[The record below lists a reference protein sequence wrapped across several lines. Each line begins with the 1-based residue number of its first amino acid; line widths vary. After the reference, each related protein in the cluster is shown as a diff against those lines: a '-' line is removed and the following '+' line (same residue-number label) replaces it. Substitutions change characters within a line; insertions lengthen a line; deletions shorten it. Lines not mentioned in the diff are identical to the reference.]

1 MADMFDKEELSTVA
15 GLFSNT
21 LAVAE
26 AERQAQQEA
35 AFKRYSGGG
44 AGQNPLALLSGLAG
58 MFGTAAGQELR
69 GAGGF
74 ESPTVQ
80 LASVREQARK
90 QFDTNTPQGL
100 IQYAQF
106 LNQNGDA
113 AGARQAIMLAQA
125 QVQRGATL
133 GKTQEEVRLMGREIK
148 EIGVPNNP
156 ELIQR
161 AVVDKDGN
169 IIARVGE
176 PYSRF
181 SQKTSIDARNV
192 MDTRGKAFEAADT
205 ETLKKVRTEAG
216 AASGQLSL
224 IAQAREN
231 LPSAVVGQGLPA
243 LIRGLNTQLAPL
255 GINTEQVAGTRNLEQ
270 ALKSIIA
277 QGIKQY
283 GANPSTVDLQFAVSA
298 AADIK
303 DPLQAISATLN
314 YLEKRAKLS
323 VNKADAAEQY
333 LLKNQNLAGFEKQ
346 WTEQS
351 LRSMLPKPPEQ
362 AITLLLSNPALA
374 TQFDAKYGEGASK
387 QYLGKK

>member
-1 MADMFDKEELSTVA
+1 MADMFDKEELSIVG
-15 GLFSNT
+15 GLFPNA
-21 LAVAE
+21 LATAE
-26 AERQAQQEA
+26 AEKLAQQELAYKRFSGA
-35 AFKRYSGGG
+35 AGT
-44 AGQNPLALLSGLAG
+44 QNPFAGLAG
-58 MFGTAAGQELR
+58 LSGMFATAGGQELR
-69 GAGGF
+69 GLAGAQ
-74 ESPTVQ
+74 SPTMQ
-80 LASVREQARK
+80 LVSLRNQAAK
-90 QFDTNTPQGL
+90 QFDTNTPEGL
-100 IQYAQF
+100 VQMAQF
-106 LNQNGDA
+106 LNQQGDA
-113 AGARQAIMLAQA
+113 AGARQAIMVAQG
-125 QVQRGATL
+125 QNRRGLEAEKL
-133 GKTQEEVRLMGREIK
+133 QGEIGIQGREIK

-156 ELIQR
+156 ELIQK

>member
-35 AFKRYSGGG
+35 AYKRFSGA
-44 AGQNPLALLSGLAG
+44 AGTQNPFAGLAGLSG

-69 GAGGF
+69 GLGGF
-74 ESPTVQ
+74 QSPTVQ
-80 LASVREQARK
+80 IASLREQAK
-90 QFDTNTPQGL
+90 QQFDTNTPEGL

-106 LNQNGDA
+106 LNKQGDT
-113 AGARQAIMLAQA
+113 AGARQAVMLAQA
-125 QVQRGATL
+125 QAQRSAQL
-133 GKTQEEVRLMGREIK
+133 GKTQEEVRLAGREIK

-156 ELIQR
+156 ELIQK

-169 IIARVGE
+169 IISRIGE

-181 SQKTSIDARNV
+181 SQKTTIDARTTP
-192 MDTRGKAFEAADT
+192 DTRGKAFEAADT
-205 ETLKKVRTEAG
+205 ESLKKYRTEA
-216 AASGQLSL
+216 AAAAGQLSL
-224 IAQAREN
+224 ITQAREN
-231 LPSAVVGQGLPA
+231 LPGAVVGQGIPA
-243 LIRGLNTQLAPL
+243 VIRAVNNQLAPL
-255 GINTEQVAGTRNLEQ
+255 GINTDQVAKSRNLEQ

-303 DPLQAISATLN
+303 DPLEAIRATLN
-314 YLEKRAKLS
+314 YLETRAKSS
-323 VNKADAAEQY
+323 VNKADAADMY
-333 LLKNQNLAGFEKQ
+333 LLKNNNLAGFEKQ
-346 WTEQS
+346 WTEQVTG
-351 LRSMLPKPPEQ
+351 PKPTAGTDSDP
-362 AITLLLSNPALA
+362 
-374 TQFDAKYGEGASK
+374 
-387 QYLGKK
+387 LGIRKK

>member
-26 AERQAQQEA
+26 AERQDQQEA
-35 AFKRYSGGG
+35 AYKRFSGA
-44 AGQNPLALLSGLAG
+44 AGTQNPFGGLAGLSG

-125 QVQRGATL
+125 QVQRGATS

-181 SQKTSIDARNV
+181 SQKTTIDARNV
-192 MDTRGKAFEAADT
+192 TDTRGKAFEAADP
-205 ETLKKVRTEAG
+205 EALKDYRKESR
-216 AASGQLSL
+216 AASGQLFL

-231 LPSAVVGQGLPA
+231 LPRAVVGQGLPA

-255 GINTEQVAGTRNLEQ
+255 GINTEQVAETRNLEQ

-303 DPLQAISATLN
+303 DPVEAIKATLN
-314 YLEKRAKLS
+314 YLEKRAKGN

-333 LLKNQNLAGFEKQ
+333 LLDNKNLAGFEKQ